1 MRASPSMP
9 EYYPV
14 NHTLTSLK
22 TTLRSKHLSGAE
34 DAVDAVVALLLHAN
48 GSDLDLLLIHRAER
62 TNDPWSGQIGLPGGR
77 VARSDSSTRSALR
90 REVIEEIG
98 VDLNEKSEELGT
110 LSIGSPMR
118 RLDMKVQPWVYRL
131 TNRPEIITGPEVQ
144 ESFWVSVFK
153 LPSLRT
159 SAEIEIRGIRREVD
173 AFLIDGRVV
182 WGYTHR
188 VLNELLSVLDSDN

>member
-1 MRASPSMP
+1 MP
-9 EYYPV
+9 EHYPV
-14 NHTLTSLK
+14 NKTLTSLK
-22 TTLRSKHLSGAE
+22 ETLRSKHLSGA
-34 DAVDAVVALLLHAN
+34 DDTVDAVVALLLHAN
-48 GSDLDLLLIHRAER
+48 DSGLDLLLIRRAER
-62 TNDPWSGQIGLPGGR
+62 NNDPWSGQIGLPGGR

-118 RLDMKVQPWVYRL
+118 RLDMKVQPWVYKL
-131 TNRPEIITGPEVQ
+131 TNRPEIRAGPEVQ
-144 ESFWVSVFK
+144 ETFWAPVFK

-159 SAEIEIRGIRREVD
+159 STEIEIRGIRREVD
-173 AFLIDGRVV
+173 AFLVDGRVV

-188 VLNELLSVLDSDN
+188 VLNELLSVLNPDN